1 MLLAVNEGL
10 LQAARDG
17 DAHALDQVIIQ
28 CRPNL
33 RRYAARYCAGADV
46 DDAVQE
52 ALIILSR
59 KLPSLR
65 SLAAFTGWI
74 YLIARRECQ
83 RLARR
88 MRHQTVSPEELEQHA
103 WESSHTDTEM
113 RLDLASAISSLPDRY
128 REIII
133 LRDFEELTVRE
144 IAKRMNLPPDT
155 VKTRIYR
162 GRHLIREHLTA

>member
-1 MLLAVNEGL
+1 MLVVVSERL
-10 LQAARDG
+10 LQAAHDG
-17 DAHALDQVIIQ
+17 DAQALNQVIIQ

-52 ALIILSR
+52 ALIIVSR
-59 KLPSLR
+59 KLPALR

-74 YLIARRECQ
+74 YLIARRECR

-88 MRHQTVSPEELEQHA
+88 MRDHAVAPEELEERA
-103 WESSHTDTEM
+103 WERSSSDTEM
-113 RLDLASAISSLPDRY
+113 RIDLAAAISSLPERY

-144 IAKRMNLPPDT
+144 IAQRMNMPPDT

-162 GRHLIREHLTA
+162 GRHLIREHLMA